1 MLTAA
6 NHTSG
11 ECNATMSNDMI
22 LEELKSSLKTQT
34 CKVEPFVWNSNV
46 SLQKEFILN
55 ILK

>member
-11 ECNATMSNDMI
+11 ECNATLSNDMI

-55 ILK
+55 I